1 MAWAMTLLLDCT
13 GKQENRFTGT
23 QILRKTP
30 VQESLF
36 NKVAVLPATLFKKE
50 TLAQVFFCEFCQISK
65 NTFFKEHVWVTASQH
80 WIMLESLFFAH
91 FNAVH
96 NINENKTLE
105 NFTIEL
111 HNQLTSCILY
121 LPKFYK
127 FCATP
132 HAITKQL

>member
-23 QILRKTP
+23 QIHRKTP

-50 TLAQVFFCEFCQISK
+50 TLA
-65 NTFFKEHVWVTASQH
+65 H
-80 WIMLESLFFAH
+80 WIMLETLFFAH
-91 FNAVH
+91 FNVVH

-105 NFTIEL
+105 NCLISF
-111 HNQLTSCILY
+111 S
-121 LPKFYK
+121 KM
-127 FCATP
+127 
-132 HAITKQL
+132 

>member
-23 QILRKTP
+23 QIHRKTP

-80 WIMLESLFFAH
+80 LIMLETLFFAH

-96 NINENKTLE
+96 NINENKTRKLF
-105 NFTIEL
+105 N
-111 HNQLTSCILY
+111 
-121 LPKFYK
+121 
-127 FCATP
+127 
-132 HAITKQL
+132 